1 MNKDS
6 ILAFAIGCFV
16 FMVPFMGFM
25 FTADKLNSL
34 QETIDIHNDITTGN
48 ATYLPGKVCMIKAGD
63 DSSPAD
69 IVNFA
74 RACAAAHESYLSE
87 VKLAGT
93 IEPVDENL
101 SEEN

>member
-6 ILAFAIGCFV
+6 LSAFALGCFI
-16 FMVPFMGFM
+16 FMVPFIGFM
-25 FTADKLNSL
+25 VTVEKLNSI
-34 QETIDIHNDITTGN
+34 QSTVNIHNDITTGN

-74 RACAAAHESYLSE
+74 RACAAAHESYLE
-87 VKLAGT
+87 KAELNLVHPET
-93 IEPVDENL
+93 PNNQMEN
-101 SEEN
+101 